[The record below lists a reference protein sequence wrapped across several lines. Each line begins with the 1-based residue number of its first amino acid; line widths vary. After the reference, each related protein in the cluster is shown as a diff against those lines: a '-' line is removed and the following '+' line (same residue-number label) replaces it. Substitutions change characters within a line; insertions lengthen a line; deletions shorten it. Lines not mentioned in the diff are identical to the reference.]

1 MDKHLHMLSYYKISS
16 IYGKNKGNYLNSIII
31 NIFYL
36 ILIVPGLYILDSPQL
51 SRYWF
56 FSLLLIYLIIYSRLY
71 RLTKN

>member
-1 MDKHLHMLSYYKISS
+1 MLSFYKISN

-31 NIFYL
+31 NLFYL
-36 ILIVPGLYILDSPQL
+36 ILIIPGLFLLNDPQL

-56 FSLLLIYLIIYSRLY
+56 FILLLIYLIIYLRLY